1 MQRQWK
7 RNQMLPVLTPQAP
20 LAMSLIAYTDCVLW
34 LIMVIFD
41 NNDKRNATTRKKRKH
56 SVDEIPVKTKKQ
68 KKPKK
73 LKLAQEMDMQSSL
86 VADLTDMC
94 VHVFSNSAPF
104 IKYVK
109 PILQGYSQFI
119 LLVLKHALLAV
130 VRLIDMVILTKG
142 SVKQRVKAF
151 NNAAESV
158 ADEIPAV
165 ASLLVPTFSTITA
178 MQ

>member
-1 MQRQWK
+1 M
-7 RNQMLPVLTPQAP
+7 
-20 LAMSLIAYTDCVLW
+20 
-34 LIMVIFD
+34 
-41 NNDKRNATTRKKRKH
+41 
-56 SVDEIPVKTKKQ
+56 
-68 KKPKK
+68 
-73 LKLAQEMDMQSSL
+73 
-86 VADLTDMC
+86 
-94 VHVFSNSAPF
+94 
-104 IKYVK
+104 
-109 PILQGYSQFI
+109 
-119 LLVLKHALLAV
+119 LKHALLAV